1 MYKTRGQLVLP
12 AGFGAPK
19 GIRSPHCPIC
29 KTREP
34 PFCAPN
40 RILNQALA
48 KRGRKERVECAVAGF
63 PAGVLSA
70 GSHNHSIRKTREPP
84 FCAPNRILNQALA
97 KRGRKE
103 RVECAVAGFPA
114 GVLSAGSHNHSIR
127 KTREPP
133 LGGSLVLAHR
143 TGFEPATPSV
153 GGLCSIQLSYRC
165 ISTPKIIAHSAG
177 DFKRF

>member
-1 MYKTRGQLVLP
+1 MSHSPAFKGAFRLRHILETYTFFGTIPSESAFCVTIRWERQVRRRSGTMIKCTKPAGSLCCPRVLAHRRESVLP
-12 AGFGAPK
+12 TARYAKRGNRRFG
-19 GIRSPHCPIC
+19 
-29 KTREP
+29 
-34 PFCAPN
+34 APN

-48 KRGRKERVECAVAGF
+48 KRGRKERVEY
-63 PAGVLSA
+63 
-70 GSHNHSIRKTREPP
+70 
-84 FCAPNRILNQALA
+84 
-97 KRGRKE
+97 
-103 RVECAVAGFPA
+103 AVAGFPA

-165 ISTPKIIAHSAG
+165 IPRRKL
-177 DFKRF
+177 

>member
-1 MYKTRGQLVLP
+1 MIKCTKPAGSLCCPRVLAHRRESVLP
-12 AGFGAPK
+12 TARYAKRGNRRFG
-19 GIRSPHCPIC
+19 
-29 KTREP
+29 
-34 PFCAPN
+34 APN
-40 RILNQALA
+40 RILDQALA
-48 KRGRKERVECAVAGF
+48 KRGRKERVEYAVAGF

-165 ISTPKIIAHSAG
+165 IPRRKL
-177 DFKRF
+177 